1 MTRFVEWGEDPD
13 TPGTLPSG
21 AELLMAGES
30 SIDRDSEVQ
39 PSREGRLAIAVSAAD
54 RVASAMDEQEESH
67 PPVGEVTAVGL
78 VFLVLDADDRI
89 RRDYVFIES

>member
-1 MTRFVEWGEDPD
+1 MTRFVEWGEDRD

-30 SIDRDSEVQ
+30 SIDRDSAVQ

-54 RVASAMDEQEESH
+54 RVASASDEVRA
-67 PPVGEVTAVGL
+67 PRPA
-78 VFLVLDADDRI
+78 AA
-89 RRDYVFIES
+89 